1 MQVVERKVPFDLK
14 IEKNNGTI
22 LFNLK
27 FSISPLFRFTGENT
41 INGHIQFTDGLP
53 VDFNLNQAFKEI
65 LGKSFKNYAFIET
78 LIQRGLINRYLQIM
92 EQRQDFQAVK
102 DNLPFFPLKVWDE
115 SFCELHETDGKK
127 NELVI
132 SLQ

>member
-14 IEKNNGTI
+14 IENDNGTI
-22 LFNLK
+22 LSNLK
-27 FSISPLFRFTGENT
+27 FSINPLFRFTGENT

-53 VDFNLNQAFKEI
+53 VDFNLNQAFREI
-65 LGKSFKNYAFIET
+65 LGNSFEKYAFIET
-78 LIQRGLINRYLQIM
+78 MIQRGLVSKYLEIM
-92 EQRQDFQAVK
+92 GKRQDFQAVK

-115 SFCELHETDGKK
+115 SFSELDETDGKK

-132 SLQ
+132 ILQ